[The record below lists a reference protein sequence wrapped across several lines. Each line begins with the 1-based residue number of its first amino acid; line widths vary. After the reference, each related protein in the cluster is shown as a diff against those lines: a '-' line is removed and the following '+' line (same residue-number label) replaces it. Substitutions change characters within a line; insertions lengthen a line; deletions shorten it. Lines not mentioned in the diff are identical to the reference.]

1 MKYALALAV
10 GAMALSLPVLA
21 EDYIPPVVGGRT
33 YVQHQVEAAKVRHR
47 GIISITVT
55 GAPDKTKDNV
65 IFGSTSG
72 AAMVFRQVPVAAADG
87 AVPSPDKR
95 SFIVR
100 EAFLSSSNHRLGT
113 IEIRF
118 AYRPGQPIA
127 PLLATAK
134 AVQSELGRATLSAKN
149 AIDPYPYDAAFG
161 PNTRAQ
167 TLTEAMV
174 KSHPELLVM
183 MIHATPPGK
192 DKNVVI
198 GSNIGRFGKLADE
211 DDLRVIDQGTTNL
224 EVGGDEDRFETEL
237 PLLDAGG
244 TRIGALGLVF
254 SYRAGADKEAIHAR
268 GIALRDE
275 LAKQIADNT
284 ALFAPGNGGAA
295 RRALLSLSGST
306 DFPNYTGDFD
316 HFAIDAKG
324 GRLFLAGEENAELE
338 VMDLVSGKVQRRI
351 KGFGVPHSLLFM
363 PQSRELLVI
372 DGEKPSKVYDA
383 TTLKVQRSYPF
394 APGAD
399 SFGFDRSTGHMWL
412 VTGGKDVPLPY
423 SNLTEIDPRTGR
435 KFVNIHFDADHVEA
449 MAVEQNGPHIFINV
463 TDKNY
468 MAVID
473 KKTGKVIKQWHI
485 AEAEQNAPLAYDEKT
500 RRLFVVTRKPGK
512 LLVLNANT
520 GATIASFTAPERTDQ
535 VTWDAP
541 NRRVYVTGGEGYIS
555 VIEQDDADH
564 YREVAKIPSLPG
576 AKTAILDA
584 QHNRL
589 WVAASPGESGAMA
602 KVLRFDVAPR

>member
-1 MKYALALAV
+1 MKYATILLASAV
-10 GAMALSLPVLA
+10 AIATPALA
-21 EDYIPPVVGGRT
+21 EDYVPPVVGGQT
-33 YVQHQVEAAKVRHR
+33 YVQHQVEAAKARHR
-47 GIISITVT
+47 GIVSITVT
-55 GAPDKTKDNV
+55 GAHDKTKENV

-87 AVPSPDKR
+87 AAPSQDKR

-127 PLLATAK
+127 PLLAAAK
-134 AVQSELGRATLSAKN
+134 AVQSELRRATLSAKN

-167 TLTEAMV
+167 ALTEAMV
-174 KSHPELLVM
+174 KAHPELLVM

-192 DKNVVI
+192 TKNVVI
-198 GSNIGRFGKLADE
+198 GSNIGRFGKEADE
-211 DDLRVIDQGTTNL
+211 DDLRVIEQGSTNL

-237 PLLDAGG
+237 PLLDASGA
-244 TRIGALGLVF
+244 RIGALGLVF
-254 SYRAGADKEAIHAR
+254 SYRAGADKEAIHTR

-275 LAKQIADNT
+275 LAKQIADNA
-284 ALFAPGNGGAA
+284 ALFAPMGAA
-295 RRALLSLSGST
+295 TSGAPLTLSGST
-306 DFPNYTGDFD
+306 DFPGYTGDFD

-324 GRLFLAGEENAELE
+324 RRLFLAGEESAELE
-338 VMDLVSGKVQRRI
+338 VMDLVSGKIQHRL

-363 PQSRELLVI
+363 PESRELLVI
-372 DGEKPSKVYDA
+372 DGEKPSKIFDA
-383 TTLKVQRSYPF
+383 TTLKVKRSYPF
-394 APGAD
+394 ALGAD
-399 SFGFDRSTGHMWL
+399 SFGFDRSSGHIWL
-412 VTGGKDVPLPY
+412 VTGGKDVPLPD

-435 KFVNIHFDADHVEA
+435 KFVNVHFDADHVEA

-468 MAVID
+468 LAVVD
-473 KKTGKVIKQWHI
+473 KQSGKVVHQWHI
-485 AEAEQNAPLAYDEKT
+485 AEAEQNAPLAFDETT

-512 LLVLNANT
+512 LIVLNADT

-535 VTWDAP
+535 VTWDAA
-541 NRRVYVTGGEGYIS
+541 NRRIYVTGGEGYIS

-564 YREVAKIPSLPG
+564 YRAAAKIPSLPG
-576 AKTAILDA
+576 AKTAILDP
-584 QHNRL
+584 QHHRL
-589 WVAASPGESGAMA
+589 WVAASPGESGAMG